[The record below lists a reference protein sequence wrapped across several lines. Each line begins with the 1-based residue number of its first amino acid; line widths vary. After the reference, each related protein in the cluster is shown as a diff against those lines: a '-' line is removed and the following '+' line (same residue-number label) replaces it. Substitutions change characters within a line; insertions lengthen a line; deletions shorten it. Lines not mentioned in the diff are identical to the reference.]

1 MKKLYLGLI
10 VFLFSQISYSADI
23 IFVSIQPVKY
33 IADKIIGSNYDI
45 KALVPENFNPH
56 IYEPKPGDMRELSK
70 AKYYFSI
77 GDTFDSAWLEK
88 LHSVNKNVKV
98 IYIDK
103 NIAKQKLENHSH
115 DEKDGHD
122 EKDKNE
128 GDNVFYDPHIWLSLN
143 NVKIMAKNI
152 LDFMGEIDKDNFVF
166 YESNYQK
173 LAKKM
178 DDLVTNFKNTFDKCQ
193 SKNILVFHP
202 SWGYFAR
209 DFGLKQV
216 AIEAEGI
223 EPSMSHIKDIVDFA
237 KKEDVKFLFV
247 QPQIDSR
254 ISNTLA
260 KQLNIE
266 IIKVNPL
273 SYDYI
278 EELVLIKNAFEK
290 KCKGKY
296 E

>member
-1 MKKLYLGLI
+1 MKKWFLCVIIL
-10 VFLFSQISYSADI
+10 LFSHLSYSADI
-23 IFVSIQPVKY
+23 IFVSISPVKY
-33 IADKIIGSNYDI
+33 IADNIVGGKYQV

-56 IYEPKPGDMRELSK
+56 LFEPRPKEMRELSK

-77 GDTFDSAWLEK
+77 GDTFDHVWLEK
-88 LHSVNKNVKV
+88 LYSVNKGVKV
-98 IYIDK
+98 VYIDK
-103 NIAKQKLENHSH
+103 DITKQRLEKHSH
-115 DEKDGHD
+115 DEKH
-122 EKDKNE
+122 ENE
-128 GDNVFYDPHIWLSLN
+128 GDNNFYDPHIWLSPN

-152 LDFMGEIDKDNFVF
+152 LDFMAEADKDNLPL

-173 LAKKM
+173 LVKSM
-178 DDLVTNFKNTFDKCQ
+178 DELVINFKKTFDRCE

-202 SWGYFAR
+202 SWGYFAK

-223 EPSMSHIKDIVDFA
+223 EPSMSHIREIVDFA
-237 KKEDVKFLFV
+237 RKEDVKFLFV

-254 ISNTLA
+254 ITNTLA

-273 SYDYI
+273 SYNYI
-278 EELVLIKNAFEK
+278 GELELIKNAFEK
-290 KCKGKY
+290 KCKG
-296 E
+296 ENE